1 MILFLLYLYINYLY
15 NLLLIIK
22 VIIGQSYNLNRTK
35 ITETCTIMF
44 NLIPYLVQTYIL
56 TNLIISILE
65 EIIVLS

>member
-35 ITETCTIMF
+35 ITEMCTIKF
-44 NLIPYLVQTYIL
+44 NLIHYLVQTYIL